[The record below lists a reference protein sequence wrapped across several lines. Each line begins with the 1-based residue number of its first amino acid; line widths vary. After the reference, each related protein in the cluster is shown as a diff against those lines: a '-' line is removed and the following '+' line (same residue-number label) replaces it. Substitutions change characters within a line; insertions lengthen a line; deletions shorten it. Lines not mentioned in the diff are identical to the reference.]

1 MSDPGL
7 GDPSLGELPAGFVA
21 RRPRRDD
28 IDDLVALSAAAELAA
43 AGETSASRDE
53 LLGDWDQPRFDYD
66 RNAWLVSA
74 PDGRP
79 AAYAWVLDSADHTCV
94 DGEVAVVP
102 EHQWHG
108 LEAPLLDWVER
119 FARVLAAEAASGP
132 RVSLGVWCVRGEPRG
147 ALYLRAGFERVRTF
161 RRLRTALDDLPADP
175 LAYAPP
181 PGLEVRRFMR
191 DRDERAAWA
200 ADQEAFAEH
209 FRFSPQPLDEW
220 LRLCFTEGADP
231 DLWFL
236 AWDGD
241 EVAGVVISYVEPSGG
256 YIAGL
261 AVRHP
266 WRRRG
271 LGKLLLLTAF
281 SALRER
287 GCDTATLGVDA
298 GNESGAVGLYEGLGM
313 HEVLVH
319 DFYEKTL
326 REGA

>member
-1 MSDPGL
+1 VTGTDEPTL
-7 GDPSLGELPAGFVA
+7 DELPAGFVA

-53 LLGDWDQPRFDYD
+53 LLGDWGQPRFDYD

-74 PDGRP
+74 SDGRL
-79 AAYAWVLDSADHTCV
+79 AAYAWVLDSADHTRV
-94 DGEVAVVP
+94 DGEVIVVP

-119 FARVLAAEAASGP
+119 FARVLAAEAALDQ

-147 ALYLRAGFERVRTF
+147 ALYLRAGFARVRAF
-161 RRLRTALDDLPADP
+161 RRLRTALDDLPTDP

-181 PGLEVRRFMR
+181 PGLEIRRFTR

-209 FRFSPQPLDEW
+209 FRFSAQPLDEW
-220 LRLCFTEGADP
+220 LRLCFTESADP

-241 EVAGVVISYVEPSGG
+241 EVAGLVISYVEPYGA
-256 YIAGL
+256 YVAEL
-261 AVRHP
+261 AVRRP

-271 LGKLLLLTAF
+271 LGRLLLLTAF
-281 SALRER
+281 TALRER
-287 GCDTATLGVDA
+287 GCATATLGVDS
-298 GNESGAVGLYEGLGM
+298 GNESGALGLYEGLGL
-313 HEVLVH
+313 HETLIH

-326 REGA
+326 RDGA

>member
-1 MSDPGL
+1 VPGADDRTL
-7 GDPSLGELPAGFVA
+7 NELPAGFVA

-28 IDDLVALSAAAELAA
+28 LDDLVALSAAAELAA

-94 DGEVAVVP
+94 DGEVIVVP

-119 FARVLAAEAASGP
+119 FARVLAAEAALDQ

-161 RRLRTALDDLPADP
+161 RRLRTALDDLPTDP

-181 PGLEVRRFMR
+181 PGLEIRRFTR
-191 DRDERAAWA
+191 ERDERAAWA
-200 ADQEAFAEH
+200 AEQEAFAEH
-209 FRFSPQPLDEW
+209 FRFSAQPLDEW
-220 LRLCFTEGADP
+220 LRLCFTESADP

-236 AWDGD
+236 AWNGD
-241 EVAGVVISYVEPSGG
+241 EVAGLVISYVEPYGA
-256 YIAGL
+256 YVAEL
-261 AVRHP
+261 AVRRP

-271 LGKLLLLTAF
+271 LGRLLLLTAF
-281 SALRER
+281 TALRER
-287 GCDTATLGVDA
+287 GCATATLGVDS
-298 GNESGAVGLYEGLGM
+298 GNESGALGLYEGLGL
-313 HEVLVH
+313 HETLIH

-326 REGA
+326 RDGA